1 MLSGDGDSRTLTEI
15 TGVIDWTEI
24 AVTDRCVDF
33 AGFFHWGGE
42 PYVKA
47 VLSNYDG
54 PVDEGVLHRAR
65 FLAACRGVGD
75 VAFGL
80 ETGRQEYIKG
90 GVRALGFCLGWT

>member
-1 MLSGDGDSRTLTEI
+1 MTREI

-42 PYVKA
+42 RCINS

-54 PVDEGVLHRAR
+54 PLGEGVLNRAR
-65 FLAACRGVGD
+65 FLAASRGVAD
-75 VAFGL
+75 VSFGL
-80 ETGRQEYIKG
+80 
-90 GVRALGFCLGWT
+90 A